1 MIIRAYAL
9 HGNVVVYLAI
19 GAGGALV
26 SGGVVVLVVGA
37 DGAVLA
43 VEVGVYG
50 RAVLALVTE
59 DVVDLLE
66 GAVFAFQVTE
76 IPVLGM
82 LALDALL

>member
-1 MIIRAYAL
+1 MIIRTYAL
-9 HGNVVVYLAI
+9 HGNVVIYLAI
-19 GAGGALV
+19 ATGGALV

-43 VEVGVYG
+43 VEVGVDG
-50 RAVLALVTE
+50 GAVLALVTE

-66 GAVFAFQVTE
+66 GTVFAFQVTE